1 MHEVAGAVG
10 VGLRSLQLAFRA
22 VRGEEPRAT
31 LARFRLEA
39 ARARLQSAH
48 EGDSVTAIAHDCGFA
63 HLGRFAVA
71 YRRAYGERPSET
83 LARRG

>member
-1 MHEVAGAVG
+1 

-22 VRGEEPRAT
+22 VQGEEPRAT

-39 ARARLQSAH
+39 ARARLQSAQ
-48 EGDSVTAIAHDCGFA
+48 EGESVTAIALDCGFA

-83 LARRG
+83 LASRR